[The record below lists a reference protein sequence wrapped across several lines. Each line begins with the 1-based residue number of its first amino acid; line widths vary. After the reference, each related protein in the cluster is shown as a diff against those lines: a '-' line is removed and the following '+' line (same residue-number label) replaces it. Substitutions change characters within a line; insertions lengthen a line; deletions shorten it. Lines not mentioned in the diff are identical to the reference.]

1 MEDHREPQQNRT
13 LLIAGAALALAAG
26 LGGAMLI
33 MSRDDGSSRP
43 PPASQGGLVVE
54 AIRPADNDR
63 LDPARPLRCFVDGQF
78 VGELTLAEC
87 AERNGVATGSLDVG
101 LDETGAL
108 AAADVAGT
116 VLTPLPPPQSSVVV
130 TTPPPLGSAQPTPV
144 STGTCWRY
152 SREGWRSLGDMP
164 RGACVQ
170 TLFAGQCANRG
181 GADYGRWGEQTL
193 RLVTGRVEISGDNRR
208 FRTLVEQGPGCSLP
222 SVD

>member
-13 LLIAGAALALAAG
+13 VLIFGAALALVAG
-26 LGGAMLI
+26 LGGAALI
-33 MSRDDGSSRP
+33 MSKDDGSTKP
-43 PPASQGGLVVE
+43 PPASRGGLVVE
-54 AIRPADNDR
+54 ATRTVDDK

-78 VGELTLAEC
+78 VGEVTLAEC
-87 AERNGVATGSLDVG
+87 AQRNGVATGALDVG

-108 AAADVAGT
+108 AAASTAGT
-116 VLTPLPPPQSSVVV
+116 VLTPLPPPEAAIV
-130 TTPPPLGSAQPTPV
+130 TPPPPAADPSQPTPV
-144 STGTCWRY
+144 ATSTCWRY
-152 SREGWRSLGDMP
+152 AAGSWRELGEIG

-170 TLFAGQCANRG
+170 MLFQGQCAGRG
-181 GADYGRWGEQTL
+181 GADYGRWGDQTL